1 MVGESVRVRVRM
13 CCVLFILETKYL
25 EETCPSSSQHHC
37 SLLLLHVLVDPKAN
51 LKLSQSN
58 LLTKIPS
65 SSSKTASLKMDSP
78 PQQIHEAKHLGLQLP
93 DQESSTIQFT
103 GQSHHEVG
111 AVGGTNSQGQ
121 CISSESD
128 QDEGCGNA
136 KGQMKAGFLLNNSDF
151 MFNPSQVARS
161 YSMARVPYPYAE
173 PCVGG
178 LLTAYGPQAI
188 MMGMAPARVPLPL
201 DFTDYGPIYVNPK
214 QYHGI
219 LRRRQSRAKLE
230 AQNKLVKARK
240 PYLHESRHRHALNRT
255 RGTGGRFLSTKKGQN
270 PDPTAT
276 SSNHYVSD
284 TENISDFDSSQFGTR
299 QHVEMV
305 TMPISSRVTG
315 SQACLPTWVEPCN
328 AMGALCPVAP
338 NTVLQSSGEDTLC
351 FSRPVRI
358 LGSTRLP
365 FHWSGNSSLA
375 LSLNFLYAIIV
386 CLISNCVRDATMY

>member
-1 MVGESVRVRVRM
+1 MTYYR
-13 CCVLFILETKYL
+13 K
-25 EETCPSSSQHHC
+25 SQRGCHP
-37 SLLLLHVLVDPKAN
+37 VPIF
-51 LKLSQSN
+51 
-58 LLTKIPS
+58 TKIPS

-78 PQQIHEAKHLGLQLP
+78 QQQIHEAKHLGLQLP

-151 MFNPSQVARS
+151 MFNPSQVAHS

-173 PCVGG
+173 PCFGG

-284 TENISDFDSSQFGTR
+284 TENISDFDSSQFGTH
-299 QHVEMV
+299 QHV
-305 TMPISSRVTG
+305 G
-315 SQACLPTWVEPCN
+315 SITACSDITSVSNRNGKNAYQQPGHRFSGLSPHLGGAMQCN
-328 AMGALCPVAP
+328 GSLV
-338 NTVLQSSGEDTLC
+338 SGGTQHC
-351 FSRPVRI
+351 ASVVR
-358 LGSTRLP
+358 
-365 FHWSGNSSLA
+365 
-375 LSLNFLYAIIV
+375 
-386 CLISNCVRDATMY
+386 